1 MARNYAALSHEYLEE
16 MAELD
21 DAEFGRLTRAL
32 LKYSMTGEVVELP
45 GNERFYYRRVLNHE
59 DRHQANYAEL
69 AEKRSEA
76 GRKAANSRWAARDAL
91 RIDAM
96 RGDAKNANTNTNTE
110 TKTNHKTK
118 INPLLAAA
126 GKRTAPTAADRMR
139 KELEALEQVLER
151 ERDGA

>member
-76 GRKAANSRWAARDAL
+76 GRKGALNRWSAQEDGKAILPLANDSKH
-91 RIDAM
+91 
-96 RGDAKNANTNTNTE
+96 GNTNTE